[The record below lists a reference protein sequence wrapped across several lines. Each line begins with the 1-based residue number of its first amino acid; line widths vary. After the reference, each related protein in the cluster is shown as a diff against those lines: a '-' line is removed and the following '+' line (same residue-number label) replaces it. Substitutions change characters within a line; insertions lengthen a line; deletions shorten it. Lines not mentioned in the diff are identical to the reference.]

1 MGTEAPVDDS
11 TMYDTRTTTDVSETM
26 HPVKHKAV
34 ATRSATAGVRRL
46 DKSRTSPRQVCL
58 VMVMADGVLLTC
70 SLIFE
75 GSREGEGGDRRTAGK
90 PGQRGSGLGAKAT
103 IGSCRRSRLR

>member
-11 TMYDTRTTTDVSETM
+11 TMYDTRTTADVSETM

-34 ATRSATAGVRRL
+34 ATKSATVGVRRL

-70 SLIFE
+70 SLIFR
-75 GSREGEGGDRRTAGK
+75 GSREGERGGRTAGK
-90 PGQRGSGLGAKAT
+90 PGQWGSGLGAQAT
-103 IGSCRRSRLR
+103 IGSSRRSRLR